1 MTNRRHVWGLA
12 VVLGLTAACSDGD
25 DTVGSSNSATSGGT
39 SGASAESGGNLS
51 QASGGTELPGS
62 SGDDSWARAGS
73 AGNPSQASGGT
84 QLPGNGSGGGGARAG
99 SAGSLGEASGG
110 TGLPGNAGSGSER
123 GGGAGA
129 EGVGGLPPANP
140 ADIGYVAGP
149 AIIKTQLI
157 TGSTSE
163 VDYAAQ
169 VPGYPLPLDIGDIV
183 NLQADVSGNYLVDW
197 NPDAEAKLAAHGIV
211 ALPATTKLTRFETAY
226 QLLKSADA
234 PILVTTDSTLHLYH
248 LLFDQ
253 VLKSLEMNELLP
265 VYQALLP
272 AVVDKL
278 RSLRAALDADNAEAA
293 RRSMAALSVAAKLM
307 FPDTF
312 TVPPEVATE
321 VDQVITLVNGARE
334 FELDPIF
341 NHGCDHDTACSG
353 GDVSRESY
361 EAGKACFCEDYSQ
374 YKPRGHYT
382 EHPALEQYFRGAM
395 YLGRIGLR
403 IKSPMETR
411 MAAILTSA
419 MTSTSVTFRESE
431 LPAMELWDRLR
442 RVTSFFVGTP
452 DDLTFIEYDRVLRE
466 VYGQRF
472 ELTVLDDQAQLDALR
487 ARLSEERAP
496 KIMSGMVQW
505 YLDETEQ
512 TQGLRFLGQ
521 SFAFD
526 SYALGQLVFSHVG
539 PNVDHQDFQYVV
551 DYPNDVVYPYC
562 GDGGSFTTCE
572 GRTEADWA
580 WLCCKAL
587 AVGRLEGRSELA
599 DICRLLPKGLDV
611 AAAYGSSRAE
621 EHLEPDKS
629 FCGYANQLA
638 SLQAETAAQT
648 DEDHWSTLYAGWLH
662 SVHPLFER
670 DYTGLPTWMGAETYR
685 DKALQTGLASWAELR
700 HDTILYVKQSYTS
713 GLGGRG
719 NAGPTPDPPVN
730 RYYVEPQPEVY
741 SRLSDLTRLTRDGLK
756 GLDMLSDELDA
767 PVLALQTL
775 LDNLTRISIAELQ
788 HLVVDTADQDYI
800 ATVGTTFE
808 RIIVS
813 IGIATAEPPEEPTV
827 SQPVL
832 VQAVTGD
839 PYKTT
844 IVADV
849 HTDGNTERVLE
860 AGSGY
865 VDWVV
870 VVNLDPT
877 GALVASIGP
886 IFSYYEFAQA
896 MSNRLDDDQWNAI
909 LEGSAPP
916 ARPGFVAELYVE

>member
-1 MTNRRHVWGLA
+1 MGNRRHVCGLA
-12 VVLGLTAACSDGD
+12 VVLGLTVACSDGD
-25 DTVGSSNSATSGGT
+25 GAGSSSSSAASGGE
-39 SGASAESGGNLS
+39 SGASA
-51 QASGGTELPGS
+51 QV
-62 SGDDSWARAGS
+62 
-73 AGNPSQASGGT
+73 
-84 QLPGNGSGGGGARAG
+84 PGNAGSGGGGARAG
-99 SAGSLGEASGG
+99 SAGSQGQASGGTQVPGNAGSGGGGARAGSAGSQGQASGG
-110 TGLPGNAGSGSER
+110 TGLPGDAGSGGER

-129 EGVGGLPPANP
+129 DGAGGLPPANP

-149 AIIKTQLI
+149 AIDKTQLI

-169 VPGYPLPLDIGDIV
+169 VPGYPLPLDTGDVV
-183 NLQADVSGNYLVDW
+183 NLQADVSDSYLIDW
-197 NPDAEAKLAAHGIV
+197 SPDAEAKLAANGIV

-226 QLLKSADA
+226 QLLKNADA

-278 RSLRAALDADNAEAA
+278 RSLHAALDADNAEAA
-293 RRSMAALSVAAKLM
+293 RRCMAALSVAARLM
-307 FPDTF
+307 FPETF
-312 TVPPEVATE
+312 AVPPEVATE
-321 VDQVITLVNGARE
+321 VDQVIARVNGATGL
-334 FELDPIF
+334 ELDPIF
-341 NHGCDHDTACSG
+341 NHGCDRDTACSG
-353 GDVSRESY
+353 GDLSPESY

-403 IKSPMETR
+403 VKSPMETR

-419 MTSTSVTFRESE
+419 MTSTSVTFRDAE

-442 RVTSFFVGTP
+442 RVTSFFVGAP

-466 VYGQRF
+466 VYGQKF

-487 ARLSEERAP
+487 ARLAEERAP
-496 KIMSGMVQW
+496 KIVSGMVQW
-505 YLDETEQ
+505 YLDTTEQ

-562 GDGGSFTTCE
+562 GDGGSFTTCD
-572 GRTEADWA
+572 GQTEADWA

-587 AVGRLEGRSELA
+587 AVGWLEGRSELA

-621 EHLEPDKS
+621 EHLAADKS
-629 FCGYANQLA
+629 FCGYADQL
-638 SLQAETAAQT
+638 SKLQAETAALT
-648 DEDHWSTLYAGWLH
+648 DKDHWSTLYAGWLH
-662 SVHPLFER
+662 SIHPLFER
-670 DYTGLPTWMGAETYR
+670 DYTGLPTWMGAGTYR

-719 NAGPTPDPPVN
+719 NAGPTPTPPVN

-756 GLDMLSDELDA
+756 GLDMLSDELDT
-767 PVLALQTL
+767 PVAALQTL
-775 LDNLTRISIAELQ
+775 LDNLTKIGIAELQ
-788 HLVVDTADQDYI
+788 HQVIDAADQDYI

-808 RIIVS
+808 RIIVA
-813 IGIATAEPPEEPTV
+813 IGTATAEPPEPTTV

-832 VQAVTGD
+832 VQTVTGD

-844 IVADV
+844 VVADV

-896 MSNRLDDDQWNAI
+896 MSNRLDDDQWNAM

-916 ARPGFVAELYVE
+916 ARPGFVAQLYVE